1 MVFVAKLWN
10 LDGKVTKLFGFLFIF
25 LLLCNKI
32 TNKNLKMKKIIVLV
46 ALAATLTASAQIATR
61 VETFPISSV
70 RLGDSQFLKN
80 QQLDISY
87 LLGLDADRL
96 LAPYL
101 KGAGLTPKAENYT
114 NWENTGLDGH
124 IGGHYV
130 SALSY
135 MLAATGNKE
144 IGTRLDY
151 VLSEL
156 KRCQD
161 AAGNGYLGGVPDPK
175 KIWGEIAEGNIRAN
189 SFGLNDRWVPLYN
202 IHKIYAGLRDAYLI
216 AGWTGA
222 KTMLVKLTDWMISE
236 VSTLT
241 DDQIQQMLISE
252 QGGLNET
259 FADVYAITGDKKY
272 LKLAHQ
278 FSDQKM
284 LQPLL
289 KSEDNLTGKHANTQI
304 PKVIGYKRIADLEG
318 LQDWDGAAK
327 FFWDVVIGQRSVSIG
342 GNSMREH
349 FNPTNDFSGL
359 LDSEQGP
366 ESCNTYNMLR
376 LTKMLYQTSADK
388 NYMDYYERAL
398 YNHILS
404 ILNPVQGGF
413 VYFTPMRSGHYR
425 VYSQP
430 QTSMWCCVGTGL
442 ENPARYGEMIYAHEG
457 SDLLVNLFIP
467 STLTWGDLTVVQ
479 ENRFPQ
485 EPSTTLTL
493 KMKKAKT
500 FSLKIRQ
507 PEWTERMTVA
517 VNGSPVAFTAN
528 DGFAVVNRKWQDG
541 DVVRISLPMRLTA
554 MTTPDGKP
562 QYSFLYGPIV
572 LAAKTGTDR
581 QDGLFA
587 DDSRGGHIANGP
599 KIPATQMP
607 AIIGEASDILQH
619 LTPVEGKPLTFKLT
633 GVTLP
638 QFEGMTLQPFYQLYE
653 CRYQI
658 YFPLFSQQEWSAK
671 QQEMAAAEKA
681 RMEQEA
687 QTVDKVYCG
696 EQQSESDHFFSGD
709 GSVNGSDDGIHWRRT
724 RTAISYKMKA
734 DGAKTLI
741 LKGLAD
747 RERIVL
753 VSIDGKAVG
762 TAALNRQGIAAV
774 TLPDDVKGT
783 VTLTLAAE
791 QGRQTPR
798 LSEVR
803 LTRLIPKDYGLN
815 E

>member
-1 MVFVAKLWN
+1 MKR
-10 LDGKVTKLFGFLFIF
+10 
-25 LLLCNKI
+25 LLLACAALL
-32 TNKNLKMKKIIVLV
+32 TLHHFSV
-46 ALAATLTASAQIATR
+46 AQSAAAALPMRA
-61 VETFPISSV
+61 ETFPISSV

-80 QQLDISY
+80 QQADIHH

-144 IGTRLDY
+144 IEARLDY

-156 KRCQD
+156 RRCQEASGD
-161 AAGNGYLGGVPDPK
+161 GYLSGVPDPK
-175 KIWGEIAEGNIRAN
+175 TIWGEIARGDIRPN

-216 AGWTGA
+216 AGRKDA
-222 KTMLVKLTDWMISE
+222 REMLVRLADWMISE
-236 VSTLT
+236 VSQLN
-241 DDQIQQMLISE
+241 DEQIQQMLISE
-252 QGGLNET
+252 HGGLNET

-272 LKLAHQ
+272 LRLAHQ
-278 FSDQKM
+278 FSDQRM

-289 KSEDNLTGKHANTQI
+289 KGEDNLTGKHANTQI

-318 LQDWDGAAK
+318 LDDWDRAAR
-327 FFWDVVIGQRSVSIG
+327 FFWQVVIGQRSVSIG

-349 FNPTNDFSGL
+349 FNPTDDFSEML
-359 LDSEQGP
+359 ASEQGP
-366 ESCNTYNMLR
+366 ESCNTFNMLR
-376 LTKMLYQTSADK
+376 LTKMLYQTTADK
-388 NYMDYYERAL
+388 SYIDYYERAL

-413 VYFTPMRSGHYR
+413 VYFTPMRAGHYR

-430 QTSMWCCVGTGL
+430 QTSMWCCVGTGI

-457 SDLLVNLFIP
+457 NDLLVNLFIP
-467 STLTWGDLTVVQ
+467 STLTWGDMTVTQ

-485 EPSTTLTL
+485 EPSTMLTV
-493 KMKKAKT
+493 KTKKPRQFA
-500 FSLKIRQ
+500 LKIRI
-507 PEWTERMTVA
+507 PKWCEGMKAAAADGSAVA
-517 VNGSPVAFTAN
+517 TRTDNGYLVI
-528 DGFAVVNRKWQDG
+528 DRKWQDG
-541 DVVRISLPMRLTA
+541 DQIRVDIPMHLTA
-554 MTTPDGKP
+554 ETTPDGKP

-581 QDGLFA
+581 QDGMYA

-599 KIPATQMP
+599 KIPLTQMP
-607 AIIGEASDILQH
+607 GLIGSPGEVLTHLQ
-619 LTPVEGKPLTFKLT
+619 PVDGKPLNFRLS
-633 GVTLP
+633 GVTIP
-638 QFEGMTLQPFYQLYE
+638 SFEGVTLQPFYQLYE

-658 YFPLFSQQEWSAK
+658 YFPLYTQQEWTAR
-671 QQEMAAAEKA
+671 QQEMAAEEQA
-681 RMEQEA
+681 RMALEA

-696 EQQSESDHFFSGD
+696 EQQSESDHFFSGN
-709 GSVNGSDDGIHWRRT
+709 GSWNGSDEGIHWRRT
-724 RTAISYKMKA
+724 RSLFTYQLKA
-734 DGAKTLI
+734 DGAKTLR
-741 LKGLAD
+741 LKGFAD
-747 RERIVL
+747 REGMT
-753 VSIDGKAVG
+753 VSVDGQEVG
-762 TAALNRQGIAAV
+762 TVSLDRQGTATLSLPATLQGSVTVGIAA
-774 TLPDDVKGT
+774 G
-783 VTLTLAAE
+783 

-803 LTRLIPKDYGLN
+803 LCK
-815 E
+815 